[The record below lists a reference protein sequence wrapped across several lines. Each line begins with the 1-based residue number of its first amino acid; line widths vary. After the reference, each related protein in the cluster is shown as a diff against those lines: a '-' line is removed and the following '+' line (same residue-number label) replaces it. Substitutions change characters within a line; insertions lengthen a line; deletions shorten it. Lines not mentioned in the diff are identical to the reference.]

1 MRQADDGPHPRRS
14 FGRWKGRHCFR
25 PRTALPG
32 PRHAARSDRGPHL
45 TPSPTLPVDVN
56 QLTYAGETLHGL
68 LLTTRTRTRLVLAGT
83 LPPVLRDRIAISG
96 TECFLPTAPSI
107 ATAITLVQAL

>member
-1 MRQADDGPHPRRS
+1 MTDRTPAAASAAGKGGTA
-14 FGRWKGRHCFR
+14 FG
-25 PRTALPG
+25 PRTAQPE
-32 PRHAARSDRGPHL
+32 PRHAARSDRCPHP

-68 LLTTRTRTRLVLAGT
+68 LLTTRTRTRLVLART

-107 ATAITLVQAL
+107 ATAIILVQAL